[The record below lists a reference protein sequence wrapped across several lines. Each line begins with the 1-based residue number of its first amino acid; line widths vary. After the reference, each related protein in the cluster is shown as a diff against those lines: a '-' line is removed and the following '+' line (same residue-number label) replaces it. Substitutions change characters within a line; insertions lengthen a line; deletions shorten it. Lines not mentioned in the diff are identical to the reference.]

1 MHRLQSKVFQGGIKN
16 LCAISVP
23 SLAPV
28 WTVPYLCPTKPVSPL
43 SSLPRRLYFFQCE
56 CDPDLILHHKT
67 LQLAQSPCPFDI
79 HKDECFMRLRWRSS
93 VLFSPSPTFSCT
105 NVSDGPQEK
114 GICTL
119 QQGDKTVN
127 ISILNLINML
137 LLYAAFKVLE
147 SRNSDGSCGLTTLWH
162 KVHS

>member
-1 MHRLQSKVFQGGIKN
+1 MIPTPLRLRESPRIRNHIFEN
-16 LCAISVP
+16 R
-23 SLAPV
+23 
-28 WTVPYLCPTKPVSPL
+28 TKP
-43 SSLPRRLYFFQCE
+43 
-56 CDPDLILHHKT
+56 
-67 LQLAQSPCPFDI
+67 
-79 HKDECFMRLRWRSS
+79 
-93 VLFSPSPTFSCT
+93 T

-147 SRNSDGSCGLTTLWH
+147 SRNSDGSCGLTTL
-162 KVHS
+162 